1 MRIGV
6 SPIPA
11 AAGPGMATAM
21 DEPLLDH
28 NLPGLVPSHRAG
40 MSTGRGMPSL
50 GALDALTFLGRPH
63 DVAAFD
69 GWTMLSASPWKTM
82 VRMRGPSFAAL
93 RDFRDRRPSGPA
105 SPRIAANAEG
115 RSAADL

>member
-1 MRIGV
+1 ML
-6 SPIPA
+6 S
-11 AAGPGMATAM
+11 
-21 DEPLLDH
+21 
-28 NLPGLVPSHRAG
+28 
-40 MSTGRGMPSL
+40 PSL
-50 GALDALTFLGRPH
+50 AAPTMFL
-63 DVAAFD
+63 AFD

-93 RDFRDRRPSGPA
+93 CDFRDRRPSGPA